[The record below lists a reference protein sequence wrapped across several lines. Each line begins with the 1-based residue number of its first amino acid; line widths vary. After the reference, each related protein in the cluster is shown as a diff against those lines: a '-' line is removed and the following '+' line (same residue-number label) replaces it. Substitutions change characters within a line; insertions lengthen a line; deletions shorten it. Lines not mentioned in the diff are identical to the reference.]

1 MPTPKKAPT
10 APALLYPAHGCPP
23 LGTFTE
29 DEIEAQMRQRRQFIR
44 EHWNQPS
51 VKSII
56 EMLEMRAARLT
67 RRAIEPEATV
77 HEQGQA
83 YALTDFLSTL
93 TQIPAT
99 SEIA

>member
-1 MPTPKKAPT
+1 MPTPKKAPP

-23 LGTFTE
+23 LGTLTE
-29 DEIEAQMRQRRQFIR
+29 AELTAQMRQRRQSIR
-44 EHWNQPS
+44 EHWNQPP
-51 VKSII
+51 VKAII
-56 EMLEMRAARLT
+56 ELLEMRAALTT
-67 RRAIEPEATV
+67 RRAISPDASP
-77 HEQGQA
+77 HDQGQA